1 MNNKTLTV
9 KTAIAILL
17 NLILGANFLLSAY
30 SKLPSIEV
38 FGWTIA
44 ESTPF
49 NWTVSE
55 WLARLVIG
63 LEFFLGI
70 VFILQLFTKKI
81 AVPFSIFLIL
91 FFSAYLIYILS
102 AYGNESN
109 CGCYG
114 EMIPLSTKE
123 SLYKNG
129 VILLLLLLA
138 VKFSYEIKFKFNK
151 IAALLFAALAFG
163 LPFYFSPPA
172 SITIFTEKK
181 IENEIV
187 PLGLIQEDENF
198 FEGKKKI
205 IATVSPTCKYC
216 KKAAK
221 RMGILKKRNPEI
233 PFLLV
238 MAGHKDHL
246 NEFYEVTRAKNIPL
260 IFMDSLQDFKRINAR
275 SGVPTIKWLEDI
287 SVIKTSTY
295 FSLSENEILDWLKK

>member
-1 MNNKTLTV
+1 MNKEKNNG
-9 KTAIAILL
+9 ILAVGIL
-17 NLILGANFLLSAY
+17 INLILGANFLFSAY

-55 WLARLVIG
+55 WLARLIIG

-70 VFILQLFTKKI
+70 LFILQLFIKKI

-91 FFSAYLIYILS
+91 FFSAYLAYILA
-102 AYGNESN
+102 AYGNEPN

-114 EMIPLSTKE
+114 EMIPLSTQE
-123 SLYKNG
+123 SLVKNG
-129 VILLLLLLA
+129 IILVLLLLA
-138 VKFSYEIKFKFNK
+138 INFSFEIRLKFSK
-151 IAALLFAALAFG
+151 IVGLLFAVVAFG

-172 SITIFTEKK
+172 SITIFNEKK
-181 IENEIV
+181 IEGEIV
-187 PLGLIQEDENF
+187 PLHLIKNNKNYFDNR
-198 FEGKKKI
+198 KKI
-205 IATVSPTCKYC
+205 VATVSPTCKYC

-221 RMGILKKRNPEI
+221 RMGIIKKRNPQI
-233 PFLLV
+233 PFLFV

-246 NEFYEVTRAKNIPL
+246 DSFYETTRAENIPL
-260 IFMDSLQDFKRINAR
+260 IFMDSVKEFQRINAR
-275 SGVPTIKWLEDI
+275 SGVPTIKWLEDS

-295 FSLSENEILDWLKK
+295 FSLNENEILDWLNK